1 MTAIFNEITKFFQ
14 GLRPLDRITV
24 SQWADKYRFLSPV
37 SSAESGQ
44 YRTSRTPYLRDIM
57 DCLSVHDSHRKIV
70 FVKAAQIGGT
80 EGASNFVGYAMHIAP
95 APTMFVQP
103 TDKMVERLS
112 KGRIDPL
119 IENCPELK
127 QRVAPA
133 KSRDSNNTITQKNFP
148 GGLLLMVGANSAAG
162 LRSVPIRNLILDE
175 VDAYPQDLDGEGSP
189 IDLAIAVPEP
199 FPTIKFSC

>member
-133 KSRDSNNTITQKNFP
+133 KSRDSNNTITQKNFSRR
-148 GGLLLMVGANSAAG
+148 SAADGRRQQRSGVTVCPYPEFDFGRGGRLPAG
-162 LRSVPIRNLILDE
+162 LGRRGIADRLGDRPYSNLSK
-175 VDAYPQDLDGEGSP
+175 P
-189 IDLAIAVPEP
+189 
-199 FPTIKFSC
+199 

>member
-95 APTMFVQP
+95 APYSRP
-103 TDKMVERLS
+103 TKWS
-112 KGRIDPL
+112 NG
-119 IENCPELK
+119 CP
-127 QRVAPA
+127 
-133 KSRDSNNTITQKNFP
+133 RDAST
-148 GGLLLMVGANSAAG
+148 
-162 LRSVPIRNLILDE
+162 R
-175 VDAYPQDLDGEGSP
+175 
-189 IDLAIAVPEP
+189 
-199 FPTIKFSC
+199 

>member
-1 MTAIFNEITKFFQ
+1 MRCRSSRIFKQESTNDSHFQRDNQVFPGLTTA
-14 GLRPLDRITV
+14 RPDHGVAMGGQIPV
-24 SQWADKYRFLSPV
+24 LSPV

-133 KSRDSNNTITQKNFP
+133 KSRDSNNTITQRIFP
-148 GGLLLMVGANSAAG
+148 
-162 LRSVPIRNLILDE
+162 
-175 VDAYPQDLDGEGSP
+175 
-189 IDLAIAVPEP
+189 AV
-199 FPTIKFSC
+199 CC

>member
-1 MTAIFNEITKFFQ
+1 MTTIFTEITKFFQ

-24 SQWADKYRFLSPV
+24 SQWADKYRFLSPI

-57 DCLSVHDSHRKIV
+57 DCLSVHDPHRKIV

-80 EGASNFVGYAMHIAP
+80 EGASNFVGYSMHIAP

-133 KSRDSNNTITQKNFP
+133 KSRDSNNTITQKEFP
-148 GGLLLMVGANSAAG
+148 PAA
-162 LRSVPIRNLILDE
+162 
-175 VDAYPQDLDGEGSP
+175 
-189 IDLAIAVPEP
+189 
-199 FPTIKFSC
+199 CC

>member
-119 IENCPELK
+119 IENCPATEAARGSG
-127 QRVAPA
+127 QEPRQQQHDHA
-133 KSRDSNNTITQKNFP
+133 KEFSRR
-148 GGLLLMVGANSAAG
+148 SAADGRRQQRSGVTVCPYPEFDFGRGGRLPAG
-162 LRSVPIRNLILDE
+162 LGRRGIADRLGDRPYSNLSK
-175 VDAYPQDLDGEGSP
+175 P
-189 IDLAIAVPEP
+189 
-199 FPTIKFSC
+199 

>member
-1 MTAIFNEITKFFQ
+1 MGGQIPVFVAGQ
-14 GLRPLDRITV
+14 LCRIG
-24 SQWADKYRFLSPV
+24 PIP
-37 SSAESGQ
+37 
-44 YRTSRTPYLRDIM
+44 SRTPYLRDIM

-127 QRVAPA
+127 QRVAATATTRSRKRIFPA
-133 KSRDSNNTITQKNFP
+133 
-148 GGLLLMVGANSAAG
+148 V
-162 LRSVPIRNLILDE
+162 
-175 VDAYPQDLDGEGSP
+175 
-189 IDLAIAVPEP
+189 
-199 FPTIKFSC
+199 CC

>member
-80 EGASNFVGYAMHIAP
+80 EGASNFVGYACTSRRRP
-95 APTMFVQP
+95 PCSYSRPT
-103 TDKMVERLS
+103 KWS
-112 KGRIDPL
+112 NG
-119 IENCPELK
+119 CP
-127 QRVAPA
+127 
-133 KSRDSNNTITQKNFP
+133 RDAST
-148 GGLLLMVGANSAAG
+148 
-162 LRSVPIRNLILDE
+162 R
-175 VDAYPQDLDGEGSP
+175 
-189 IDLAIAVPEP
+189 
-199 FPTIKFSC
+199 